1 MIKLKALLTEIGD
14 ATSTFPIRNK
24 SEAIKQ
30 AHDFVKQIQDTPWQA
45 IASDNIIKPIHAEF
59 LVDKQKYSLNYV
71 FDASVKLNVFDS
83 PENGSDLYI
92 DCTIGFAAKDLNKYP
107 ELAKTLTT
115 TLYDKKPMI
124 RITGEGEVSKDR
136 KKITIHESDIKYL
149 NSTFL
154 VEEISKTYL
163 KGRNATNVD
172 EIAFAAGY
180 DDVDF
185 ELDSAMQAA
194 RPLDLELVEACYKST
209 QYPSLI
215 FVTRKTTPSAAVS
228 ITTAYIDFAKQDAFT
243 KKLINN
249 IVRHTSFDYKDKVLT
264 GGGKPLSVLSTIT
277 NFGKEL
283 MDIIP
288 TNELRFAP
296 AARPGEEE
304 IDPSQSGRGKLYLA
318 FVKKQFPTANVSVG
332 SDGYIYVKF
341 KHSVKSIK

>member
-1 MIKLKALLTEIGD
+1 MIKLKDILQEIGD

-24 SEAIKQ
+24 SAAIKQ
-30 AHDFVKQIQDTPWQA
+30 AHDFVKEVQETPWQA
-45 IASDNIIKPIHAEF
+45 IASDSITKAVHAEF

-71 FDASVKLNVFDS
+71 FDASVKLNVNTA
-83 PENGSDLYI
+83 PENGSNLFI

-115 TLYDKKPMI
+115 TLYDKKPLI

-136 KKITIHESDIKYL
+136 KKITIHESDIKYF
-149 NSTFL
+149 NSTFT

-163 KGRNATNVD
+163 KNRNATNVD
-172 EIAFAAGY
+172 EISSAAGY
-180 DDVDF
+180 DDVDY
-185 ELDSAMQAA
+185 ELNSAIQSA
-194 RPLDLELVEACYKST
+194 RTLDLELVEACYKST

-215 FVTRKTTPSAAVS
+215 FVTRKTTPSAAIS

-249 IVRHTSFDYKDKVLT
+249 IVRNTSYDYKDKVLT

-283 MDIIP
+283 FEIIP

-304 IDPSQSGRGKLYLA
+304 SDPTQSGRGKLYLA

-332 SDGYIYVKF
+332 SDGYIHVEF
-341 KHSVKSIK
+341 KTVKSIK